1 MVIFCT
7 HCAGLE
13 TCKIYMSPYLWCA
26 TLKLSLTSF
35 ITVAVSV
42 PVSECVEIIIVVII
56 VERQRFVFSV
66 HFNVVPFACHS
77 PSLRNLIWG
86 DSQTFPHCHL
96 IWPSHGELSPPPLS
110 HTQSSPP
117 ARGITAHWDYSS
129 PSSQNEEL
137 QCWRTL
143 TEKSERTPPV
153 PSPNKQAMHGLQRWL
168 RISGDV
174 VLKC

>member
-26 TLKLSLTSF
+26 PLKLSLTSF

-96 IWPSHGELSPPPLS
+96 IWPSHGELSPPPSLTHS
-110 HTQSSPP
+110 KQP
-117 ARGITAHWDYSS
+117 ACARNHSTLRLFITIITEWRAA
-129 PSSQNEEL
+129 EEL
-137 QCWRTL
+137 CQRRVRGRL
-143 TEKSERTPPV
+143 
-153 PSPNKQAMHGLQRWL
+153 PSLPQTNRLCMDSNDGWGSREM
-168 RISGDV
+168 
-174 VLKC
+174 